1 MVYLTQLVYVRPGH
15 EKTFEAFEDV
25 VLPLLSKY
33 RGELVL
39 RLRPG
44 RESFI
49 AGTEEPPYEVH
60 VVSFETEEDLS
71 RYSNDEERQRSLPMK
86 EASVSRT
93 VLIRGALG

>member
-33 RGELVL
+33 QGELVL
-39 RLRPG
+39 RLRPE

-49 AGTEEPPYEVH
+49 AGTGEPPYEVH
-60 VVSFETEEDLS
+60 IVSFESEEDLA

-93 VLIRGALG
+93 VLIKGRLG